1 MSINN
6 GVDVTK
12 SKYFN
17 NNICNTN
24 YIKNLDISFNY
35 NNIVQYKNYS
45 NLSKKQIYS
54 LFVNNITTPNN
65 NINNINNN
73 FNIKNN
79 KNSNKIINL
88 YNNIFNNPNNPNIK
102 YQDISQSLYCK
113 KTILDDFADND
124 IRKYINV
131 NNYKWFLYP
140 DQKFQNS
147 DLTVRKKYPQL
158 FSQTENNIY
167 PHYTDSN
174 YNLLKKFIYNL
185 NFKHFTKPQLYS
197 YLANST
203 NKTNPFFGSYINNP
217 FGCKK

>member
-1 MSINN
+1 MNINN
-6 GVDVTK
+6 NIVINK

-45 NLSKKQIYS
+45 NLTKKQIYS

-65 NINNINNN
+65 NINNINNINNN

-79 KNSNKIINL
+79 KNSTKIINL

-102 YQDISQSLYCK
+102 YQDISQSLYCQ
-113 KTILDDFADND
+113 KTILEDFPNND
-124 IRKYINV
+124 VRKYLNI
-131 NNYKWFLYP
+131 NNYKWFLNP

-147 DLTVRKKYPQL
+147 HLTVRKKYPQL
-158 FSQTENNIY
+158 FDGTNI
-167 PHYTDSN
+167 HGYTDNN
-174 YNLLKKFIYNL
+174 YNLLKKFTYNL

-203 NKTNPFFGSYINNP
+203 NKKNPFFGSYINNP

>member
-1 MSINN
+1 MPIN
-6 GVDVTK
+6 
-12 SKYFN
+12 N
-17 NNICNTN
+17 NNIDITKSIYYNN
-24 YIKNLDISFNY
+24 NIGNINIIKDLDIPFNF

-54 LFVNNITTPNN
+54 LFVNNLNTPNNN
-65 NINNINNN
+65 NINNLNNN

-113 KTILDDFADND
+113 KTILEDFPDND
-124 IRKYINV
+124 IRKYLNI
-131 NNYKWFLYP
+131 NNYRWFLNP

-158 FSQTENNIY
+158 FDGSNKLS
-167 PHYTDSN
+167 YTDTN

-197 YLANST
+197 YLANSN
-203 NKTNPFFGSYINNP
+203 NKKNPFFGSYINNP
-217 FGCKK
+217 FGCNR